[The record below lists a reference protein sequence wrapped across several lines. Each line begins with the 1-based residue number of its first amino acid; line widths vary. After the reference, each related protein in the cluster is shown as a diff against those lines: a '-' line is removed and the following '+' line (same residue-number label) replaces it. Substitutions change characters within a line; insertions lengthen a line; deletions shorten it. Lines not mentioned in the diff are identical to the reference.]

1 MGADGGVVI
10 LPILDNET
18 RVYELLSIFPEIF
31 NLNVHSST
39 NDYLFSEW
47 EMANSIPY
55 THVYGHYGT
64 DCEVC
69 LLALKEV
76 CVWECNNE
84 LLNLTF
90 EEFNLEVLTAPF
102 GVNTYQIEEF
112 YRMWRWHFKYFTHE
126 KVVEKLG
133 QFKDTTI
140 NEWITEL
147 NSLVD
152 FSRMWSEEVW
162 T

>member
-18 RVYELLSIFPEIF
+18 RVYELLSIFPELL
-31 NLNVHSST
+31 NLNAHSST

-47 EMANSIPY
+47 EANNLIPY

-64 DCEVC
+64 DCAVC
-69 LLALKEV
+69 LQDLKEV

-84 LLNLTF
+84 LFDLTF
-90 EEFNLEVLTAPF
+90 EEFSLEVLTAPF
-102 GVNTYQIEEF
+102 GVNTYGIEEF
-112 YRMWRWHFKYFTHE
+112 YTIWEWYFYYDTHE
-126 KVVEKLG
+126 EIVEKLG
-133 QFKDTTI
+133 QFKDVTI
-140 NEWITEL
+140 NEWRAEL

-152 FSRMWSEEVW
+152 FSRMWTEEVW

>member
-31 NLNVHSST
+31 NLNAHSST
-39 NDYLFSEW
+39 NEDYFDNW
-47 EMANSIPY
+47 EQDNLISYP
-55 THVYGHYGT
+55 HVYGHYGT
-64 DCEVC
+64 DCEIC
-69 LLALKEV
+69 LLDLKEV
-76 CVWECNNE
+76 CVWECSNE

-102 GVNTYQIEEF
+102 GVNTYGIEEF
-112 YRMWRWHFKYFTHE
+112 YNMWRWYFKYFTHE
-126 KVVEKLG
+126 EVVEKLG
-133 QFKDTTI
+133 QFKDVVI
-140 NEWITEL
+140 NDWRAEL